1 VAFSVPII
9 FPHYQHKDKN
19 KKQHNQMANEQNL
32 IPAKKG
38 EIRNPK
44 GRGKGVRGR
53 ATIVREWLMVEQKF
67 KNPLTGQEEILS
79 QADIMTLAV
88 INKARKGDVIA
99 FRELMDSG
107 FGKNK
112 EIQETMLSV
121 TTPTIVFKNF
131 DNDNDTDE

>member
-1 VAFSVPII
+1 
-9 FPHYQHKDKN
+9 
-19 KKQHNQMANEQNL
+19 MANEQNL

-67 KNPLTGQEEILS
+67 KNPLTGQDEILS

-107 FGKNK
+107 FGKVT
-112 EIQETMLSV
+112 EVIQSEMKVEPLRIVIETDWK
-121 TTPTIVFKNF
+121 PK
-131 DNDNDTDE
+131 DKDE

>member
-1 VAFSVPII
+1 MP
-9 FPHYQHKDKN
+9 
-19 KKQHNQMANEQNL
+19 NEQNL

-38 EIRNPK
+38 DIRNPK
-44 GRGKGVRGR
+44 GRGHARGR

-107 FGKNK
+107 FGKVT
-112 EIQETMLSV
+112 EIIQSEIKVDPLRIIIETDWK
-121 TTPTIVFKNF
+121 PK
-131 DNDNDTDE
+131 DE

>member
-1 VAFSVPII
+1 MP
-9 FPHYQHKDKN
+9 
-19 KKQHNQMANEQNL
+19 NEQNL

-67 KNPLTGQEEILS
+67 KNPLTGKEEILS

-88 INKARKGDVIA
+88 ISKARKGDVVA

-107 FGKNK
+107 YGKNT
-112 EIQETMLSV
+112 EVQETTLSV
-121 TTPTIVFKNF
+121 TTPTIVFKDF
-131 DNDNDTDE
+131 VNDTNDGTTDE

>member
-1 VAFSVPII
+1 
-9 FPHYQHKDKN
+9 
-19 KKQHNQMANEQNL
+19 MANEQNL
-32 IPAKKG
+32 IPAKEG

-67 KNPLTGQEEILS
+67 KNPLTGKEEILS

-88 INKARKGDVIA
+88 ISKARKGDVIA

-107 FGKNK
+107 FGKNTD
-112 EIQETMLSV
+112 IQETTIDV
-121 TTPTIVFKNF
+121 KPTRIVFKKFN
-131 DNDNDTDE
+131 E

>member
-1 VAFSVPII
+1 MP
-9 FPHYQHKDKN
+9 
-19 KKQHNQMANEQNL
+19 NEQNL

-38 EIRNPK
+38 ELRNKK
-44 GRGKGVRGR
+44 GRGKGVRNR
-53 ATIVREWLMVEQKF
+53 ATIVKEWLMVEQKF

-112 EIQETMLSV
+112 EIQETLLSV

-131 DNDNDTDE
+131 DNDKDEG

>member
-1 VAFSVPII
+1 MP
-9 FPHYQHKDKN
+9 
-19 KKQHNQMANEQNL
+19 NEQNL
-32 IPAKKG
+32 IPAKKR

-44 GRGKGVRGR
+44 ERGHARGR

-107 FGKNK
+107 FGKVT
-112 EIQETMLSV
+112 EMIQSEH
-121 TTPTIVFKNF
+121 TINQPIQIVI
-131 DNDNDTDE
+131 D

>member
-1 VAFSVPII
+1 MP
-9 FPHYQHKDKN
+9 
-19 KKQHNQMANEQNL
+19 NEQNL

-38 EIRNPK
+38 EIRNPR
-44 GRGKGVRGR
+44 GRGHARGR
-53 ATIVREWLMVEQKF
+53 ATIVRDWLMVEQKF

-107 FGKNK
+107 YGKNQ
-112 EIQETMLSV
+112 EIVKNEIS
-121 TTPTIVFKNF
+121 VFKPLELTQEQI
-131 DNDNDTDE
+131 DKAIEKL

>member
-1 VAFSVPII
+1 
-9 FPHYQHKDKN
+9 
-19 KKQHNQMANEQNL
+19 MANEQNL

-112 EIQETMLSV
+112 DIQETTIDV
-121 TTPTIVFKNF
+121 KPTRIVFKKFN
-131 DNDNDTDE
+131 EER

>member
-1 VAFSVPII
+1 MP
-9 FPHYQHKDKN
+9 
-19 KKQHNQMANEQNL
+19 NEQNL

-88 INKARKGDVIA
+88 INKARKGDVAA
-99 FRELMDSG
+99 FKELMDSG
-107 FGKNK
+107 YGKNQ
-112 EIQETMLSV
+112 EIVKNEIS
-121 TTPTIVFKNF
+121 VFKPLELTQEQI
-131 DNDNDTDE
+131 DAYIDKL

>member
-1 VAFSVPII
+1 MP
-9 FPHYQHKDKN
+9 
-19 KKQHNQMANEQNL
+19 NEQNL

-38 EIRNPK
+38 EIRNPR
-44 GRGKGVRGR
+44 GRGHARGR
-53 ATIVREWLMVEQKF
+53 ATIVKEWLMVEQKF

-107 FGKNK
+107 FGKVT
-112 EIQETMLSV
+112 EIIQSEIKVDPLRIVIETDWK
-121 TTPTIVFKNF
+121 PK
-131 DNDNDTDE
+131 DE

>member
-1 VAFSVPII
+1 MP
-9 FPHYQHKDKN
+9 
-19 KKQHNQMANEQNL
+19 NEQNL

-67 KNPLTGQEEILS
+67 KNPLTGKEEILS

-88 INKARKGDVIA
+88 ISKARKGDVIA

-107 FGKNK
+107 FGKNTD
-112 EIQETMLSV
+112 IQETTIDV
-121 TTPTIVFKNF
+121 KPTRIVFKKFN
-131 DNDNDTDE
+131 EE

>member
-1 VAFSVPII
+1 MP
-9 FPHYQHKDKN
+9 
-19 KKQHNQMANEQNL
+19 NEQNL

-67 KNPLTGQEEILS
+67 KNPLTGKEEILS

-88 INKARKGDVIA
+88 ISKARKGDVIA

-107 FGKNK
+107 FGKNTD
-112 EIQETMLSV
+112 IQETTIDV
-121 TTPTIVFKNF
+121 KPTRIVFKKFN
-131 DNDNDTDE
+131 E

>member
-1 VAFSVPII
+1 MP
-9 FPHYQHKDKN
+9 
-19 KKQHNQMANEQNL
+19 NEQNL

-44 GRGKGVRGR
+44 GRGHSRGR
-53 ATIVREWLMVEQKF
+53 ATIVKEWLMVEQKF

-107 FGKNK
+107 FGKVT
-112 EIQETMLSV
+112 EVIQSEMKVEPLRIVIETDWK
-121 TTPTIVFKNF
+121 PK
-131 DNDNDTDE
+131 DKDE

>member
-1 VAFSVPII
+1 MP
-9 FPHYQHKDKN
+9 
-19 KKQHNQMANEQNL
+19 NEQNL

-53 ATIVREWLMVEQKF
+53 ATIVREWLMVEQEF
-67 KNPLTGQEEILS
+67 KNPITGTVETLS
-79 QADIMTLAV
+79 QADIMTLSL
-88 INKARKGDVIA
+88 ISKARKGDVAA

-131 DNDNDTDE
+131 DNDTDEE

>member
-1 VAFSVPII
+1 MP
-9 FPHYQHKDKN
+9 
-19 KKQHNQMANEQNL
+19 NEQNL

-38 EIRNPK
+38 EIRNPR
-44 GRGKGVRGR
+44 GRGKGVRNR
-53 ATIVREWLMVEQKF
+53 ATIVKEWLMVEQKF

-107 FGKNK
+107 FGKNQ
-112 EIQETMLSV
+112 EIVKNEIS
-121 TTPTIVFKNF
+121 VFKPLELTQEQI
-131 DNDNDTDE
+131 DKAIEKL

>member
-1 VAFSVPII
+1 MP
-9 FPHYQHKDKN
+9 
-19 KKQHNQMANEQNL
+19 NEQNL

-38 EIRNPK
+38 DIRNPK
-44 GRGKGVRGR
+44 GSGHARGR

-112 EIQETMLSV
+112 EIQETLLSV

-131 DNDNDTDE
+131 DNDTDEG

>member
-1 VAFSVPII
+1 
-9 FPHYQHKDKN
+9 
-19 KKQHNQMANEQNL
+19 MANEQNL

-67 KNPLTGQEEILS
+67 KNPLTGKEEILS

-88 INKARKGDVIA
+88 ISKARKGDVIA

-107 FGKNK
+107 FGKNTD
-112 EIQETMLSV
+112 IQETTIDV
-121 TTPTIVFKNF
+121 KPTRIVFKKFN
-131 DNDNDTDE
+131 EE

>member
-1 VAFSVPII
+1 
-9 FPHYQHKDKN
+9 
-19 KKQHNQMANEQNL
+19 MANEQNL

-107 FGKNK
+107 FGKNTD
-112 EIQETMLSV
+112 IQETTIDV
-121 TTPTIVFKNF
+121 KPTRIVFKKFNE
-131 DNDNDTDE
+131 D

>member
-1 VAFSVPII
+1 MP
-9 FPHYQHKDKN
+9 
-19 KKQHNQMANEQNL
+19 NEQNL

-38 EIRNPK
+38 EIRNKK
-44 GRGKGVRGR
+44 GRGKGVRNR
-53 ATIVREWLMVEQKF
+53 ATIVKEWLMVEQKV

-88 INKARKGDVIA
+88 INKARKGDVLA

-112 EIQETMLSV
+112 EIQEIQSSG
-121 TTPTIVFKNF
+121 ININF
-131 DNDNDTDE
+131 VNHSSNASD

>member
-1 VAFSVPII
+1 MP
-9 FPHYQHKDKN
+9 
-19 KKQHNQMANEQNL
+19 NEQNL

-38 EIRNPK
+38 EIRNPR
-44 GRGKGVRGR
+44 GRGHARGR

-107 FGKNK
+107 FGKVT
-112 EIQETMLSV
+112 EIIQSEIKVDPLRIVIETDWK
-121 TTPTIVFKNF
+121 PK
-131 DNDNDTDE
+131 DEWE

>member
-1 VAFSVPII
+1 MPNA
-9 FPHYQHKDKN
+9 
-19 KKQHNQMANEQNL
+19 ENL

-44 GRGKGVRGR
+44 GRGHARGR
-53 ATIVREWLMVEQKF
+53 ATIVKEWLMVEQKF

-79 QADIMTLAV
+79 QADIMTLAL
-88 INKARKGDVIA
+88 INKARKGDVNA

-131 DNDNDTDE
+131 DNDNDTDEG

>member
-1 VAFSVPII
+1 MRILKII
-9 FPHYQHKDKN
+9 HLLTSRKEY
-19 KKQHNQMANEQNL
+19 NQMPNEQNL
-32 IPAKKG
+32 IPAKAG

-44 GRGKGVRGR
+44 GRGKGVRNR
-53 ATIVREWLMVEQKF
+53 ATIVKEWLMVEQKF

-112 EIQETMLSV
+112 EIQETLLSV

-131 DNDNDTDE
+131 DNDTDEG